1 MLIAVDANSCG
12 FIIGYANDSFRYNN
26 VHSMHKSFIQ
36 KNCFERS
43 GSMKIA
49 ILGGTGSIG
58 GGLALRW
65 ALDHDIIIGS
75 RKYEKAELTAEK
87 YRAALKESSGK
98 TCSMY
103 GCLNEDA
110 VKDADVIVLSV
121 PYEHAVSTIESIK
134 PNLKEQIVISIVV
147 PMEKGEFFK
156 YSPPA
161 SGSAAMEIKNKL
173 PEGVKLVSAFH
184 NVSAKKLY
192 NTNNELDMDVFI
204 CGDDNEANQAVCR
217 LVEDIRKLRPLIAGP
232 LEVSSMV
239 ESLTPLLVNLAIYNK
254 MKHLGIKCV

>member
-1 MLIAVDANSCG
+1 
-12 FIIGYANDSFRYNN
+12 
-26 VHSMHKSFIQ
+26 
-36 KNCFERS
+36 
-43 GSMKIA
+43 MKIA

-75 RKYEKAELTAEK
+75 RKFEKAELTADK
-87 YRAALKESSGK
+87 YRTVLRESSGK

-110 VKDADVIVLSV
+110 VNDADVIVLSV

-147 PMEKGEFFK
+147 PMEKAEFFK

-161 SGSAAMEIKNKL
+161 CGSAAMEIKSKL

-184 NVSAKKLY
+184 NVSARKLY
-192 NTNNELDMDVFI
+192 NTNDELNMDVFI
-204 CGDDNEANQAVCR
+204 CGDDNVAILTVSK
-217 LVEDIRKLRPLIAGP
+217 LVKDIKNLRPLMAGP

-239 ESLTPLLVNLAIYNK
+239 ESITPLLVNLAIYNK